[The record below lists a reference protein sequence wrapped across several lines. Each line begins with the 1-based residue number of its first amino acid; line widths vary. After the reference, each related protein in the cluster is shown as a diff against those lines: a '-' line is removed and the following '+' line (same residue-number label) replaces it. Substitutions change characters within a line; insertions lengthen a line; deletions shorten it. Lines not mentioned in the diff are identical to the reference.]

1 MSSQPTTKTTTTTT
15 TTTAG
20 RPGAQPVVAGVPGRE
35 RLQGKALVLR
45 VLFYLL
51 VAAVLLFN
59 LFPFFWAVL
68 SSFRPSSE
76 LFSTNL
82 VPRSLTLHSYEEVF
96 KDPRFMASLLN
107 SVIVSGSTV
116 LVSLALGSLCAYAL
130 GRLPFRFKG
139 PVLYLILTMT
149 MFPQISVLSGL
160 FVMLKTLGLFNT
172 RQGLVLTYLIFTM
185 PFTIWV
191 MTQYFRSLPRELEEA
206 AYVDGASPLTVFWKI
221 LLPLTMPGLV
231 STGLLAFIAAWNE
244 FLFALTFTVTDNM
257 KTVQVAISQFSG
269 SSSFEQPWGSIMAAS
284 MVVTVPLVLLV
295 LIFQYRIVEGMT
307 AGAVK
312 G

>member
-1 MSSQPTTKTTTTTT
+1 MNDQQTK
-15 TTTAG
+15 
-20 RPGAQPVVAGVPGRE
+20 GV
-35 RLQGKALVLR
+35 VLR

-51 VAAVLLFN
+51 VLVILVFN
-59 LFPFFWAVL
+59 LFPFLYALV
-68 SSFRPSSE
+68 SSFRPSND
-76 LFSTNL
+76 LFSTDL
-82 VPRSLTLHSYEEVF
+82 WPKALSLDHYQAVF
-96 KDPRFMASLLN
+96 KDARFVGSLIN
-107 SVIVSGSTV
+107 SVIVAGSTV
-116 LVSLALGSLCAYAL
+116 LISLALGSLCAYAL

-139 PVLYLILTMT
+139 PVLYLVLTMT

-172 RQGLVLTYLIFTM
+172 RQGLVVTYLIFTL

-191 MTQYFRSLPRELEEA
+191 MTQYFRSLPKELEEA
-206 AYVDGASPLTVFWKI
+206 AYVDGASPLTVFWQI

-244 FLFALTFTVTDNM
+244 FLFALTFTVTDTM
-257 KTVQVAISQFSG
+257 KTVPVVISQFSG
-269 SSSFEQPWGSIMAAS
+269 TSSFEQPWGSIMAAS
-284 MVVTVPLVLLV
+284 MVVTIPLVILV
-295 LIFQYRIVEGMT
+295 MIFQYRIVAGLT